1 MARLEG
7 QGREGRGYHALLD
20 ACPWDSLVNT
30 PARLIALALALA
42 SATVLTG
49 CGERK
54 PAEPLP
60 ALAPVPLPTVVAE
73 ASGAEASGAA
83 ALFQV
88 APAEVYGEP
97 VPEKALRVELAG
109 ESVRLAGERLV
120 ASRPEDQARLR
131 ELMKGQ
137 VVLLVSDAD
146 TFLAQT
152 SELLATVRGSAREV
166 WLLHPDAPVAYP
178 LVLRDE
184 QGFQTWLAE
193 VAPGKPRIIQRQDGF
208 ELTTSVGK
216 LPGPDANG
224 PSIPVRGGK
233 QDLATLR
240 KGLGKLKGRFTTS
253 EELCLVPSFGMELAQ
268 AARALSGVYV
278 APGEPLFETL
288 CFVYPT
294 PQGPSRAGAPAGR

>member
-1 MARLEG
+1 MSPKQVLLAAG
-7 QGREGRGYHALLD
+7 VALL
-20 ACPWDSLVNT
+20 V
-30 PARLIALALALA
+30 
-42 SATVLTG
+42 TG
-49 CGERK
+49 CKEEK
-54 PAEPLP
+54 PAEPLTSLSP
-60 ALAPVPLPTVVAE
+60 PPLPKVVAE
-73 ASGAEASGAA
+73 AEGTGRD

-97 VPEKALRVELAG
+97 VPDEALRVELAG
-109 ESVRLAGERLV
+109 EAVRLGGERFV
-120 ASRPEDQARLR
+120 PSQPEDQAWLR
-131 ELMKGQ
+131 ERVKAQ
-137 VVLLVSDAD
+137 RVLLVPDAD

-152 SELLATVRGSAREV
+152 SELFATLRESAREV
-166 WLLHPDAPVAYP
+166 WLLHPDAPVAYA

-184 QGFQTWLAE
+184 QGFQAWLAE
-193 VAPGKPRIIQRQDGF
+193 VAPGKLRIIQRQDGF

-233 QDLATLR
+233 QDIATLR

-253 EELCLVPSFGMELAQ
+253 EDLCLVPSFGTEVAQ

-294 PQGPSRAGAPAGR
+294 PRAPVAGASAGQ